1 MRKTM
6 SDKGVAALKARA
18 AQYAVSDPELRGH
31 WIRIQPSGSKSFWA
45 VTRQPGGK
53 QIWTRIAPADAVPIE
68 TAREQA
74 RAILQRVRAGLPAFE
89 PKAETFGSVLDNW
102 FKRHI
107 EGGGRRSRDKVA
119 DLIARH
125 ITEEFRAR
133 DLATLRRSDITA
145 LLDQVEDG
153 HSALQADAVLTI
165 VRAAL
170 NWHAARTD
178 YIPPLSRGMRRTST
192 KERARTRILDDAEL
206 KLVWKAA
213 ETNGVFGALV
223 RTLLLLGQ
231 RLDPTISMKWTD
243 ISPMT
248 WPSNDPPTWTIPWSP
263 REKENAGALQLPA
276 AALAIL
282 DTLPRFVDNP
292 YVFASGQNGG
302 KPISRSGKYMQ
313 LFRAKL
319 PADMPRWG
327 LHDLRRTARSLMSR
341 AGVRPDI
348 AERVLG
354 HAVGNSVQQTYD
366 RFEYADEKAEA
377 LSKLAVLIGSIVNPC
392 VVPMKRKG

>member
-1 MRKTM
+1 MPRKMT
-6 SDKGVAALKARA
+6 DKGVANLKPRA

-31 WIRIQPSGSKSFWA
+31 WIRIQPSGTKAFWT
-45 VTRQPGGK
+45 VTRNPDGK
-53 QIWTRIAPADAVPIE
+53 QVWTRIGPTDAMGIE
-68 TAREQA
+68 AAREQA
-74 RAILQRVRAGLPAFE
+74 RTILHRVRAGLPALE
-89 PKAETFGSVLDNW
+89 PKAETFGAVLDNW

-107 EGGGRRSRDKVA
+107 EGTGRRSRDKVA

-125 ITEEFRAR
+125 ITPEFRAR

-145 LLDQVEDG
+145 LLDEIEDG
-153 HSALQADAVLTI
+153 HSALQADGVLTI
-165 VRAAL
+165 VRACL
-170 NWHAARTD
+170 NWHASRTD
-178 YIPPLSRGMRRTST
+178 YIPPLVRGMRRTST

-206 KLVWKAA
+206 TAVWKAA

-223 RTLLLLGQ
+223 RMLLLTGQ
-231 RLDPTISMKWTD
+231 RLDKVVTMRWTD

-248 WPSNDPPTWTIPWSP
+248 WPANEPPTWVIPWEP

-282 DTLPRFVDNP
+282 DKLPRYADNP
-292 YVFASGQNGG
+292 FVFAGQNG
-302 KPISRSGKYMQ
+302 KHISRSGKYKA
-313 LFRAKL
+313 LFDAKL
-319 PADMPRWG
+319 PADMAPWR
-327 LHDLRRTARSLMSR
+327 LHDLRRTARSLLSR

-348 AERVLG
+348 GERVLG